1 MDKKQYKYVGKSL
14 PVEDGP
20 AKAGGRIKYV
30 ADMTFDRMLTAKF
43 VFSKVPHG
51 KIKNIDVTGAAA
63 LPGVVKIFTHENA
76 PGVRFNTQNWFV
88 GQKNPLDQ
96 QLFPGAARFIGDPVA
111 AVVAEDK
118 PTAQRAVEAIKVT
131 YEKLPVTID
140 PEIAVKGN
148 VGLHE
153 VGNPFFSME
162 SGCGDIDAVFHS
174 SADLI
179 IVEDRVETQKVHHA
193 AMENH
198 ACAAVPDH
206 KGRITVYTPTQVSV
220 AVRMLVATVLNVPF
234 NKVRVIK
241 TPIGGAFG
249 GKQEVTLEPYCAFFA
264 KETGRPVMLEFDR
277 PASIVSTRTRNK
289 VIGYVKTAVDRNG
302 LILARQTDVI
312 VDAGAYTS
320 NGEVVCRAMN
330 KKLYRSYRI
339 PNQRYTAR
347 SVHTNTAVGGAMRGY
362 GNPQITAVT
371 EINLDHVARRLAM
384 DPVELRLKN
393 LVRPF
398 DTDPLSKTSLGNARV
413 IDCVRNGAQL
423 FGWQNK
429 WSRPKDGGRWRKGVG
444 MACCNHV
451 NGYFGATHDFGA
463 MTLRMLE
470 DGSMTLSAGIHDLGT
485 GAVIAIKQ
493 IVAEVLDIPPQR
505 LEILDTDTDSNLYD
519 VGCQSSRFI
528 YVCGANAVRTAE
540 KWRELFI
547 RESSTILS
555 CEPEDVRMSEDSV
568 WNVHRPDNRMTH
580 GQMASMVQQRNQIE
594 LNVTAN
600 YQAPANPASYAA
612 NFAEVEVDTLT
623 GLVKVLDFVV
633 VQDIGQAINRGV
645 IEGQIHG
652 AVQMGIGFALCEDI
666 AFHPRTAAPKANYLS
681 KYHMVNSMDMPPVR
695 IALIEEGE
703 EFGPFG
709 AKSAAEIATVP
720 TAAAVVNAV
729 NNALDSRLS
738 ILPLTPEKILKALSG
753 KAE

>member
-1 MDKKQYKYVGKSL
+1 
-14 PVEDGP
+14 
-20 AKAGGRIKYV
+20 
-30 ADMTFDRMLTAKF
+30 
-43 VFSKVPHG
+43 
-51 KIKNIDVTGAAA
+51 
-63 LPGVVKIFTHENA
+63 
-76 PGVRFNTQNWFV
+76 
-88 GQKNPLDQ
+88 
-96 QLFPGAARFIGDPVA
+96 
-111 AVVAEDK
+111 
-118 PTAQRAVEAIKVT
+118 
-131 YEKLPVTID
+131 
-140 PEIAVKGN
+140 
-148 VGLHE
+148 
-153 VGNPFFSME
+153 
-162 SGCGDIDAVFHS
+162 
-174 SADLI
+174 
-179 IVEDRVETQKVHHA
+179 
-193 AMENH
+193 
-198 ACAAVPDH
+198 
-206 KGRITVYTPTQVSV
+206 
-220 AVRMLVATVLNVPF
+220 
-234 NKVRVIK
+234 
-241 TPIGGAFG
+241 
-249 GKQEVTLEPYCAFFA
+249 
-264 KETGRPVMLEFDR
+264 
-277 PASIVSTRTRNK
+277 
-289 VIGYVKTAVDRNG
+289 
-302 LILARQTDVI
+302 
-312 VDAGAYTS
+312 
-320 NGEVVCRAMN
+320 MN

-413 IDCVRNGAQL
+413 IDCVRKGAQL

-493 IVAEVLDIPPQR
+493 IVAETLDIPPQR
-505 LEILDTDTDSNLYD
+505 LEILDTDTDSNPYD

-528 YVCGANAVRTAE
+528 YVCGANAVKAAE

-547 RESSTILS
+547 RESSKILS

-580 GQMASMVQQRNQIE
+580 GQMASMVQQKNQIE
-594 LNVTAN
+594 LSVTAN
-600 YQAPANPASYAA
+600 YQAPANPASYAV

-652 AVQMGIGFALCEDI
+652 AVQMGIGFALYEDI

-681 KYHMVNSMDMPPVR
+681 KYHMINSMDMPPVR

-738 ILPLTPEKILKALSG
+738 ILPLTPEKILKVLSG
-753 KAE
+753 KGE

>member
-1 MDKKQYKYVGKSL
+1 
-14 PVEDGP
+14 
-20 AKAGGRIKYV
+20 
-30 ADMTFDRMLTAKF
+30 
-43 VFSKVPHG
+43 
-51 KIKNIDVTGAAA
+51 
-63 LPGVVKIFTHENA
+63 
-76 PGVRFNTQNWFV
+76 
-88 GQKNPLDQ
+88 
-96 QLFPGAARFIGDPVA
+96 
-111 AVVAEDK
+111 
-118 PTAQRAVEAIKVT
+118 
-131 YEKLPVTID
+131 
-140 PEIAVKGN
+140 
-148 VGLHE
+148 
-153 VGNPFFSME
+153 
-162 SGCGDIDAVFHS
+162 
-174 SADLI
+174 
-179 IVEDRVETQKVHHA
+179 
-193 AMENH
+193 
-198 ACAAVPDH
+198 
-206 KGRITVYTPTQVSV
+206 
-220 AVRMLVATVLNVPF
+220 MLVATVLNVPF

-413 IDCVRNGAQL
+413 IDCVRKGAQL

-493 IVAEVLDIPPQR
+493 IVAETLDIPPQR
-505 LEILDTDTDSNLYD
+505 LEILDTDTDSNPYD

-528 YVCGANAVRTAE
+528 YVCGANAVKAAE

-547 RESSTILS
+547 RESSKILS

-580 GQMASMVQQRNQIE
+580 GQMASMVQQKNQIE
-594 LNVTAN
+594 LSVTAN
-600 YQAPANPASYAA
+600 YQAPANPASYAV

-652 AVQMGIGFALCEDI
+652 AVQMGIGFALYEDI

-681 KYHMVNSMDMPPVR
+681 KYHMINSMDMPPVR

-738 ILPLTPEKILKALSG
+738 ILPLTPEKILKVLSG
-753 KAE
+753 KGE